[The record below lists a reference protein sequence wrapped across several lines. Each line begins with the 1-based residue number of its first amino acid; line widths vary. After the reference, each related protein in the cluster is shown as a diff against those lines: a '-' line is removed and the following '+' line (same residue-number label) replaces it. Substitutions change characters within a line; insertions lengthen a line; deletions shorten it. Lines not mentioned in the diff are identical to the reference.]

1 MTKQEMITIKNV
13 KFKKPKKKTYPNK
26 LVKEGAKIESE
37 HTPNKKVQ
45 EIIAKNHIDEDKKY
59 YKKLKKLEKMRKSK

>member
-1 MTKQEMITIKNV
+1 MAKQALITIKNV
-13 KFKKPKKKTYPNK
+13 KFKKPKKKTYPSK

-59 YKKLKKLEKMRKSK
+59 YKKLKKVEKRGKT